1 MRRIFLLPICLAFA
15 CGAMAQT
22 APMTLDECMRYAVEH
37 STAVNKQLFTNDTY
51 RQDVTEA
58 LASLFPSVDAR
69 VNTSNN
75 YGRSIDPETNAYTT
89 TSTFSN
95 GYSVSGSMPVFAGF
109 SNINTL
115 RAARVGRLMG
125 KQQLEQARDE
135 VSLEVM
141 RAYFDVVYYTD
152 CVKMAAEQAAASR
165 SNWQKNVKLEELG
178 LKSAADVAQLESQ
191 AAADEYQLVSQEN
204 NRDLAMLTL
213 RKAMN
218 WPEDEPL
225 EVDTEVRIEVD
236 LAAERPSLDEL
247 TEFAV
252 RNNPKMAASDLRLR
266 QSKIRYSIARGRY
279 TPSVSVGGGYS
290 TSFFKNM
297 SSDTVYPSFKDQF
310 KDNRSYYF
318 SASLSIPIFSGLYRR
333 TAVHRARNNMRIAEL
348 ENIETARTL
357 RNEIA
362 QTLQQVQGYGKQY
375 VQAGKKVNA
384 AQLAYRATEH
394 KFEQGLV
401 DPIELQ
407 TSANL
412 LLQAKSERLNARLQ
426 YIIQSR
432 MADYYNGQPL
442 IR

>member
-1 MRRIFLLPICLAFA
+1 M
-15 CGAMAQT
+15 
-22 APMTLDECMRYAVEH
+22 
-37 STAVNKQLFTNDTY
+37 
-51 RQDVTEA
+51 
-58 LASLFPSVDAR
+58 
-69 VNTSNN
+69 
-75 YGRSIDPETNAYTT
+75 
-89 TSTFSN
+89 
-95 GYSVSGSMPVFAGF
+95 
-109 SNINTL
+109 
-115 RAARVGRLMG
+115 
-125 KQQLEQARDE
+125 
-135 VSLEVM
+135 
-141 RAYFDVVYYTD
+141 
-152 CVKMAAEQAAASR
+152 
-165 SNWQKNVKLEELG
+165 
-178 LKSAADVAQLESQ
+178 
-191 AAADEYQLVSQEN
+191 
-204 NRDLAMLTL
+204 
-213 RKAMN
+213 
-218 WPEDEPL
+218 
-225 EVDTEVRIEVD
+225 
-236 LAAERPSLDEL
+236 
-247 TEFAV
+247 
-252 RNNPKMAASDLRLR
+252 
-266 QSKIRYSIARGRY
+266 
-279 TPSVSVGGGYS
+279 SVGGGYS

-333 TAVHRARNNMRIAEL
+333 TAVHRARNNMRIAEQ

-432 MADYYNGQPL
+432 MADYYNGLPL